1 MGDVTIFHNPRCS
14 KSRQAM
20 ALLEERGV
28 EHEVVRYLDDPPA
41 RATIEQLARSLDGP
55 VRDLVRWD
63 DASKAGVDVD
73 DRDDVGEVVDLLVA
87 HPALLQRPIVVR
99 DGRAV
104 IGRPTE
110 AIEAILDA

>member
-28 EHEVVRYLDDPPA
+28 EHDVVRYLDEPPS
-41 RATIEQLARSLDGP
+41 RATIEGLVRSLDGP

-63 DASKAGVDVD
+63 DAAKAGVAMV
-73 DRDDVGEVVDLLVA
+73 DRDDVGAVVALLAA

-104 IGRPTE
+104 IGRPIE